1 MRPDAGG
8 GLPQRGEIRRV
19 ETSDGATGAVVV
31 VGRTALAAR
40 TGRIACV
47 PLRAPAL
54 GLPSEIA
61 VAAAS
66 AVLPGAVVAADEPL
80 AAALDELGELLGSLG
95 PLDLEALDGALR
107 YSLDVPGPIPGRL
120 GSLRAL
126 AP

>member
-1 MRPDAGG
+1 VRSESGA
-8 GLPQRGEIRRV
+8 LPSRGEIRRLAAR
-19 ETSDGATGAVVV
+19 DGTTGAVVV

-47 PLRAPAL
+47 PLRTPAL
-54 GLPSEIA
+54 GLPSEVA

-66 AVLPGAVVAADEPL
+66 AVVPGAVVAADEPFSAGL
-80 AAALDELGELLGSLG
+80 EELGDLLGSLG

>member
-1 MRPDAGG
+1 VTPESGG
-8 GLPQRGEIRRV
+8 ILPGRGEIRRV
-19 ETSDGATGAVVV
+19 QAADGSTGAVVI

-47 PLRAPAL
+47 PLRMPAL
-54 GLPSEIA
+54 GLPSEVA

-66 AVLPGAVVAADEPL
+66 AVVPGAVVAADEPF
-80 AAALDELGELLGSLG
+80 AAALEELGELLGALG

-120 GSLRAL
+120 GALRAL
-126 AP
+126 TP